1 MLRSGETIQTEEED
15 EEEFNIRAKALLARV
30 LRLNV
35 LLLPAKLSRV
45 GTENLSH
52 TTATR
57 STFSSSSS
65 SAVSSMPSVSSS
77 SSRLRSTASTSSS
90 HKLHSSHQQQHSTR
104 GTLTNHRE
112 AQQKQQKPRRHLE
125 MFVPQAKRNAS
136 EVVFRTLCSSVDFE
150 NISKTLEKN
159 HNSNTTKHR
168 YLRRSTS

>member
-57 STFSSSSS
+57 STFSGSSS
-65 SAVSSMPSVSSS
+65 SAVSSMSSMSS
-77 SSRLRSTASTSSS
+77 SSRLRSTASTSS
-90 HKLHSSHQQQHSTR
+90 HKLHSSNQQQHSR

-112 AQQKQQKPRRHLE
+112 AQQKQQQPRRHLE

-136 EVVFRTLCSSVDFE
+136 EVVFRTLCSSLHFE
-150 NISKTLEKN
+150 NIN
-159 HNSNTTKHR
+159 
-168 YLRRSTS
+168 